1 MSGPLFHPTRIAC
14 GPRSRRWCGVGH
26 WLAPPAAAGV
36 AALWLDIAPATLP
49 TRANPIPAGPY
60 AVEVVG
66 VRGSFGPPPYDDPH
80 AVLGPPA
87 TDFYDPLGAWSGGT
101 ATRRVK
107 LVEPAYNLDPTQTRK
122 LLITLAEGGVV
133 VVRFEEPI
141 RDDPAH
147 PFGVDFLVFG
157 NAAFTAAGAVH
168 DGTDLNSLR
177 LSGGS
182 FFEPLPVSVSP
193 GYTGRPGE
201 DPHNWETWP
210 WYQYEH
216 GPFADTAFPTQAY
229 RWDRARAAWTEQLMD
244 FTKPVNPALATWF
257 EPGAARPLTVA
268 DAIELYDGAG
278 GGTGFDLRESGFD
291 AIRYVKI
298 EGRAGFSG
306 GEVDA
311 LAAVR
316 PAVLGDSLLLVPE
329 NLAEGTLR
337 LRFQRPEVVH
347 EPAFEI
353 ELRALDRPARVVTAP
368 LPEAAFPPALP
379 RPVLAAAVLT
389 VQPVLDEPAPTFTA
403 TGRLHL
409 GAGYTGDGSDLVVW
423 QRLGTEWSPAPVE
436 IPPGERVVVL
446 RDVPAA
452 AAWVV
457 TQATAPRLAWTW
469 EAAGLAVRS
478 AAVPG
483 WRHVLERSEDC
494 VQWIAVTSIEP
505 PGPGPVELRD
515 PAPPAALAFYRVRL
529 ERP

>member
-1 MSGPLFHPTRIAC
+1 MNGPPFHPTRIAR
-14 GPRSRRWCGVGH
+14 GPRSRRWCGAGH
-26 WLAPPAAAGV
+26 RLAPHAAAGV
-36 AALWLDIAPATLP
+36 AALWLGIAPAAGP
-49 TRANPIPAGPY
+49 APAGPVP
-60 AVEVVG
+60 AGSFAGEVVG
-66 VRGSFGPPPYDDPH
+66 ARGSFGPPPYDDPL

-122 LLITLAEGGVV
+122 LLLTLAEDGVV

-147 PFGVDFLVFG
+147 PYGVDFLVFG

-168 DGTDLNSLR
+168 DGTDLNDLR

-182 FFEPLPVSVSP
+182 FFEPLLVSVSP

-201 DPHNWETWP
+201 DPDHWETWP
-210 WYQYEH
+210 WYRYDR
-216 GPFADTAFPTQAY
+216 GPFADTAFPAQAY

-244 FTKPVNPALATWF
+244 FTKPVNPALAAWF
-257 EPGAARPLTVA
+257 EPGTARPLTAA

-278 GGTGFDLRESGFD
+278 GGTGFDLRESGFV

-298 EGRAGFSG
+298 EGRPGFSG

-337 LRFQRPEVVH
+337 LRFQRPEAVH
-347 EPAFEI
+347 EPALEI

-368 LPEAAFPPALP
+368 LSEAARPPALP
-379 RPVLAAAVLT
+379 GPVLAAAGLT
-389 VQPVLDEPAPTFTA
+389 VQPVLDEPAPKFA
-403 TGRLHL
+403 AEGRLHPR
-409 GAGYTGDGSDLVVW
+409 AGYAGDGSDLVVL
-423 QRLGTEWSPAPVE
+423 QRLGTEWSPALFEFLPA
-436 IPPGERVVVL
+436 ERVVVL
-446 RDVPAA
+446 REVPAA

-457 TQATAPRLAWTW
+457 ARLEAPRLEWIR
-469 EAAGLAVRS
+469 EPSGLAVQTT
-478 AAVPG
+478 AVPG
-483 WRHVLERSEDC
+483 WRHVLERSDDC
-494 VQWIAVTSIEP
+494 AQWTAVASAEP

-515 PAPPAALAFYRVRL
+515 PAPPAVQAFYRVRL